1 MLSATAEHALRAVLF
16 VAQFPEHTTIASDTV
31 AVALGAPR
39 NYLAKTLNALAKVG
53 VLRSSRGPGGG
64 FSLAVP
70 AEQLTIAQVIGPFTE
85 QSKSPVCLLHNR
97 PCDTFTPCGAHAQWN
112 AIRSNFVETFAQTT
126 IADLL
131 VGVTDSSAAPGV
143 GAPSA
148 IAPKAASWGSIS
160 QHA

>member
-16 VAQFPEHTTIASDTV
+16 VAQFPDQTTIASDTV

-39 NYLAKTLNALAKVG
+39 NYLAKTLNALAKAG

-70 AEQLTIAQVIGPFTE
+70 PEQLTIAQVIAPFTE
-85 QSKSPVCLLHNR
+85 QSKLPVCLLHNR
-97 PCDTFTPCGAHAQWN
+97 PCDTATPCGAHAQWSS
-112 AIRSNFVETFAQTT
+112 IRTNFVQTFANTT

-131 VGVTDSSAAPGV
+131 VGAPEV
-143 GAPSA
+143 AVAA
-148 IAPKAASWGSIS
+148 IA
-160 QHA
+160 